1 MEDELYREVLL
12 EHYKHPHNAGRL
24 DDATHARKELNPSCG
39 DAVELFVR
47 VGADGRVE
55 DVKFD
60 GRGCAISQASASM
73 LTDKIKGM
81 TLDEIKAMKQDD
93 VFEMLSVPIG
103 AGRIRCALL
112 SLKAL
117 HKSLE

>member
-1 MEDELYREVLL
+1 
-12 EHYKHPHNAGRL
+12 
-24 DDATHARKELNPSCG
+24 
-39 DAVELFVR
+39 
-47 VGADGRVE
+47 
-55 DVKFD
+55 
-60 GRGCAISQASASM
+60 
-73 LTDKIKGM
+73 M
-81 TLDEIKAMKQDD
+81 TLVEIKSMKQDD